1 MRRCYSCGQ
10 WGHVIAVCTNP
21 KPPQMQEK
29 RNNLKF
35 RSNPNYTIEPNHHH
49 SGYAPKGLNG
59 YRPNG
64 IYGSYHPQTQPNY
77 HRFDAYYNYGP
88 EQQHFHSGQN
98 HPIQIISPN
107 DQTQREERKQEK
119 LEELYRKIQEIK
131 IVVDDIL
138 RI

>member
-1 MRRCYSCGQ
+1 
-10 WGHVIAVCTNP
+10 
-21 KPPQMQEK
+21 MQEK
-29 RNNLKF
+29 RNNFKF
-35 RSNPNYTIEPNHHH
+35 HSNPNYTIEPNHHY

-77 HRFDAYYNYGP
+77 HRFDAYYNYGR

-98 HPIQIISPN
+98 HPIQIISQN

-138 RI
+138 RIWEEDLPREYLQIPEKRNK